1 MPNRDQNRLPLSMMS
16 PRLLILFMGGHCEVN
31 LIQQLLA
38 QNCLQKGMVV
48 IGVKL
53 PSLECH
59 GLKKIKSREI
69 SYLLGFTYIEIGTTT

>member
-38 QNCLQKGMVV
+38 QNCLQKGIVAG
-48 IGVKL
+48 IDVK
-53 PSLECH
+53 H
-59 GLKKIKSREI
+59 IDVNFMRE
-69 SYLLGFTYIEIGTTT
+69 